1 MKDKVKRR
9 RIVNQRKMK
18 DLLSRYD
25 QNVSSNNIAFEKEKQ
40 SIEKQQIDYDKISV
54 NKLKLKLLK
63 HKSKELNKT
72 FLETKRENYPSK
84 KDFLIAYN
92 QAKNHRENAIKKFKE
107 KLHLEIIAYREEYE
121 TTSYK
126 IKRWFFGMG
135 KEFSRISWSS
145 KKTVFA
151 NLIVVI
157 GISIFLAVVF
167 LIVDLI
173 FSIL

>member
-18 DLLSRYD
+18 DLLSKYD
-25 QNVSSNNIAFEKEKQ
+25 QNVNPNNIAFEKEKQ
-40 SIEKQQIDYDKISV
+40 SIEKQQIDYDRISV
-54 NKLKLKLLK
+54 NRLKLKLLK
-63 HKSKELNKT
+63 QKSKELNKE
-72 FLETKRENYPSK
+72 FLETKRANYSSK
-84 KDFLIAYN
+84 KDFLAAY
-92 QAKNHRENAIKKFKE
+92 QEAKNHRNETIRKFRDN
-107 KLHLEIIAYREEYE
+107 LRLEVIAYREEYE

-145 KKTVFA
+145 KKTVFT

-157 GISIFLAVVF
+157 GISLFLAVIF
-167 LIVDLI
+167 LLVDLI

>member
-18 DLLSRYD
+18 DLLSKYD
-25 QNVSSNNIAFEKEKQ
+25 QNVNPNNIAFEKEKQ
-40 SIEKQQIDYDKISV
+40 SIEKQQIDYDRISV

-63 HKSKELNKT
+63 QKSKELNKT
-72 FLETKRENYPSK
+72 FLETKRADYPSK
-84 KDFLIAYN
+84 KDFLAAYHDV
-92 QAKNHRENAIKKFKE
+92 KKRRTDTIKKFKE
-107 KLHLEIIAYREEYE
+107 DLRLDIITYREEYE
-121 TTSYK
+121 TMSFK
-126 IKRWFFGMG
+126 VKRWFFGMG

-157 GISIFLAVVF
+157 GISLFLAVIF
-167 LIVDLI
+167 LIIDLI